1 MTVVK
6 KHQLEDL
13 KHVVHKI
20 DENAFVIVSDTN
32 EVLGKGFKDIEDKDD
47 DRLHM
52 NDNEIEDWIDSMD
65 FDINDINWMVN
76 KNIVINDER

>member
-47 DRLHM
+47 DRFHM
-52 NDNEIEDWIDSMD
+52 NDKTY
-65 FDINDINWMVN
+65 IN
-76 KNIVINDER
+76 